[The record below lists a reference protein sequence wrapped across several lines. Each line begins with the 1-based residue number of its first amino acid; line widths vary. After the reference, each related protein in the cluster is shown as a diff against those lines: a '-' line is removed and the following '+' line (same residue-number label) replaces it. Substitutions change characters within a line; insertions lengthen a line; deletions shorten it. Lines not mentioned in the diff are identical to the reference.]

1 MYICIKGYKRLH
13 KERMKWLVC
22 DLIKASLLVFLY
34 VFHMT
39 FLVIIIVL
47 MSHIYVHKDEEE
59 EIINEEPLRI

>member
-1 MYICIKGYKRLH
+1 MYICIKGYKRLQ
-13 KERMKWLVC
+13 KERMKWLAS